1 MNLDLGE
8 FRRDEPHKCHQNIFH
23 LSSSPRELGL
33 GNLTRTPKANSHGPI
48 KPCSGDGRGVD
59 PYQIAPRTCARS
71 PGTLELT
78 VLAVFLPLIA
88 HGAPSGRASTSPPN
102 GFSAFTSPNNNL
114 AFALNLPDDGS
125 NDLYFSLSAWS
136 NISWAVR
143 TPTLPRWS
151 TLTVLGCGQ
160 RKPRYIEP

>member
-1 MNLDLGE
+1 MV
-8 FRRDEPHKCHQNIFH
+8 R
-23 LSSSPRELGL
+23 LSSVVVTAGAWIP
-33 GNLTRTPKANSHGPI
+33 TRLSLHLRMKSRDA
-48 KPCSGDGRGVD
+48 
-59 PYQIAPRTCARS
+59 
-71 PGTLELT
+71 ELT
-78 VLAVFLPLIA
+78 VLAALLPLIVQ
-88 HGAPSGRASTSPPN
+88 GTPIQVSTN
-102 GFSAFTSPNNNL
+102 GYSAFCSPNNAL